1 MASSARLKS
10 GAAGHVTLLPGVN
23 VDAIMDAMPDCVK
36 IFDDA
41 ANLIYINPKGL
52 ELVEAPDLATLNRS
66 DHLPVGGEYLPLC
79 FEVHARVM
87 GGESVSWSY
96 EVIGMKGARRHVEAH
111 SVPLTDGARTVAH
124 LCISRDASQ
133 RQQAEDALQ
142 RLRLIQEATG
152 LVEFETDEG
161 GITSSNDRFFEQI
174 GLPAQ
179 TEPIMFA
186 DWLQHVHP
194 DDRQR
199 LHEEVR
205 RGMREDE
212 RIECD
217 FRIVRADTGEVR
229 WLETHTGVERN
240 DAGEVVRTIGAHLD
254 VTERKRTENALRESQ
269 ARLSAILHA
278 VPDCVKIFDEQG
290 QLTYINSCGTELG
303 DLPGINTAVEEEQ
316 VTALPGQQAERRA
329 IHQKVIAGESLIW
342 SFELTDRD
350 GELRHFE
357 AHSAPVELPD
367 GTTGHMCIARDIT
380 ERKKAADALRRSEER
395 LRLVQDVTGLADFE
409 AGDDGVA
416 HCSRSFLRQLGLPD
430 DAPTAMKFDD
440 WIDLVHAEDRDRL
453 RAVERSLGQS
463 DTAECDFR
471 VVRADTG
478 EVRWISSK
486 LKLERDPRGNVLR
499 SIGAHLD
506 VTDRRR
512 AEEGLRE
519 SEARLR
525 AILDAMPD
533 CVKIFND
540 KAELIYINPCGL
552 ELLEAPDLET
562 LNTSGHI
569 PVPAEFLAGCVDVHN
584 RVIAGETI
592 AWNYEIVG
600 MRGRRCHVEAHA
612 VPFTMPDGAAA
623 HMCISRDITERK
635 RAEDALRLSEQ
646 RLRLVQDATGLAEF
660 ETGAEGLMVG
670 SARFF
675 EQLGL
680 PVADG
685 PVPAKAWAVQVHPDD
700 LGWLVEA
707 LDRAIAEGEPDFSAE
722 FRIVRADTREIRW
735 LASSARME
743 YAEDGSVTRTIGAHL
758 DITERKRAEQAVRAS
773 EERLRLVQEATGLA
787 DFEAGPGGV
796 ARFSESMA
804 EQMGMPPGTTC
815 VTVDELMAY
824 IHPDDREM
832 LRGEIER
839 GLTRDETFQCEFRII
854 RGDTGEVRWIHSR
867 TKVDRDAKGVAVR
880 SIGAHLDITDRKLA
894 EEALRESEERFRL
907 AAEAAGF
914 GVWDYDEENNQRQW
928 SDRLREILGIADE
941 VLSLSQAAEQCIHPG
956 DRERFIEQAENL
968 RTGKIDRYESAY
980 RINRKD
986 DRRERWI
993 MVNAWRTQKAERQSR
1008 RIIMTVRDVTE
1019 EKTAEER
1026 IRWSASHDPLT
1037 RLANRSLFQQQLEQ
1051 AIRHARSQGKSAGV
1065 LLLDLDHFKQI
1076 NDSLG
1081 HDVGDALLKMFA
1093 ERLRSVVRAR
1103 DTVARLGGDEFA
1115 IVVPDLR
1122 TADDLVRLSHSIQER
1137 MRAPF
1142 VSGGRVFD
1150 CRVSSGAAMYPKHG
1164 STSREVLK
1172 NADVA
1177 LYAAKGAGRATVM
1190 MYDAELRNDMQRRLA
1205 MVQLARNAI
1214 NNDRVIPYYQPKL
1227 DLQSGTI
1234 EGFEALLRW
1243 RTPSGRIASPA
1254 ALEAAFEDLEVAAA
1268 ISDRMI
1274 DRVIADMRGWL
1285 DRGIAFK
1292 HVAVN
1297 ASAAEFRS
1305 DNFAERVLER
1315 LARANIP
1322 TRCFQIEVTETV
1334 FLGRG
1339 AESVHRAL
1347 ALLNARGVKIALDDF
1362 GTGYA
1367 SLRHLKKF
1375 PVDIIKID
1383 QSFVRD
1389 MEVDPG
1395 DEAIVRAV
1403 INLGKSLGIHVVAEG
1418 IEVDAQMQR
1427 LVRLNCDFGQG
1438 FLFSKAVPARRVPT
1452 LVGQLH
1458 ECAAAHCRRPAK
1470 GGLRVVGGHG

>member
-1 MASSARLKS
+1 MASAARRMTGGIS
-10 GAAGHVTLLPGVN
+10 GLSLLPGVN
-23 VDAIMDAMPDCVK
+23 VDAIMDSMPDCVK

-41 ANLIYINPKGL
+41 ANLVYINPKGL
-52 ELVEAPDLATLNRS
+52 ELLEAPDLETVS
-66 DHLPVGGEYLPLC
+66 ECDHLPVAGDDLAMA

-87 GGESVSWSY
+87 SGESVCWSY
-96 EVIGMKGARRHVEAH
+96 EILGMRGARRHVEAH
-111 SVPLTDGARTVAH
+111 SVPLKSGQKTIAH
-124 LCISRDASQ
+124 LCISRDASE
-133 RQQAEDALQ
+133 RKLAEDALR

-152 LVEFETDEG
+152 LVEFESADQ
-161 GITSSNDRFFEQI
+161 GITSSSERFFEQI
-174 GLPAQ
+174 GLPPQ
-179 TEPIMFA
+179 DEPLQFE
-186 DWLQHVHP
+186 DWLKHVHP

-199 LHEEVR
+199 LQEEVVR
-205 RGMREDE
+205 AMRDDD
-212 RIECD
+212 RIECE
-217 FRIVRADTGEVR
+217 FRVIRADTGEVR
-229 WLETHTGVERN
+229 WLETHSGVERN
-240 DAGEVVRTIGAHLD
+240 EAGEVVRTIGAHLD
-254 VTERKRTENALRESQ
+254 VTARKRTEEALRESE
-269 ARLSAILHA
+269 ARLTAILSA
-278 VPDCVKIFDEQG
+278 VPDCVTIFDETG
-290 QLTYINSCGTELG
+290 RLIYDNSRQIGVGEMFATDGPFEHGLS
-303 DLPGINTAVEEEQ
+303 AEQ
-316 VTALPGQQAERRA
+316 QVERRR
-329 IHQKVIAGESLIW
+329 IHQEVIAGESVIW
-342 SFELTDRD
+342 PFELPAPD
-350 GELRHFE
+350 GQLQHFE
-357 AHSAPVELPD
+357 AHSAPVRLPD
-367 GTTGHMCIARDIT
+367 GSNGHMCIARDVT
-380 ERKKAADALRRSEER
+380 ERTKAADALRRGEER

-409 AGDDGVA
+409 AGSDQVA
-416 HCSRSFLRQLGLPD
+416 HCSRSFLRQLGLPED
-430 DAPTAMKFDD
+430 GPTELKFDD
-440 WIDLVHAEDRDRL
+440 WVHLVHHEDRDRL
-453 RAVERSLGQS
+453 RAVERQLGKS

-471 VVRADTG
+471 IVRADTG

-486 LKLERDPRGNVLR
+486 LKLERDAHGKVLR

-519 SEARLR
+519 SEARMR

-533 CVKIFND
+533 CVKIFD
-540 KAELIYINPCGL
+540 AEGRLTYINPRGL

-562 LNTSGHI
+562 LNTSGHLS
-569 PVPAEFLAGCVDVHN
+569 VPSEMLAPCLDVHN

-592 AWNYEIVG
+592 VWSYEIIG

-612 VPFTMPDGAAA
+612 VPFALPDDSPG

-635 RAEDALRLSEQ
+635 QTLDALGVSEQ

-660 ETGAEGLMVG
+660 ETGPDGLMVG
-670 SARFF
+670 SPRFF

-680 PVADG
+680 PVTDET
-685 PVPAKAWAVQVHPDD
+685 VPGKSWAERIHPDD
-700 LGWLVEA
+700 FGWLVEA
-707 LDRAIAEGEPDFSAE
+707 LDKSIGAAEPDFSAE
-722 FRIVRADTREIRW
+722 FRIVRADTNEIRW

-743 YAEDGSVTRTIGAHL
+743 YDESGSLVRTIGAHL

-773 EERLRLVQEATGLA
+773 EERLRLVHEATGLA
-787 DFEAGPGGV
+787 DFESGPDGV

-804 EQMGMPPGTTC
+804 EQMGLPAGTTC
-815 VTVDELMAY
+815 LTLDELLEC

-832 LRGEIER
+832 LRREIELS
-839 GLTRDETFQCEFRII
+839 LTRDETFACEFRII
-854 RGDTGEVRWIHSR
+854 RRDTGEVRWIHSR
-867 TKVDRDAKGVAVR
+867 TKMDRNAQGVAVR

-914 GVWDYDEENNQRQW
+914 GVWDYDEENDQRQW
-928 SDRLREILGIADE
+928 SGRLREILGVKE
-941 VLSLSQAAEQCIHPG
+941 ESLTLAETAERCIHPS
-956 DRERFIEQAENL
+956 DRERFIMQAENL
-968 RTGKIDRYESAY
+968 GRGNIERFEAAF
-980 RINRKD
+980 RITRDD

-993 MVNAWRTQKAERQSR
+993 MLNAWRTQKAQRQSS

-1051 AIRHARSQGKSAGV
+1051 AIRHAKAQDKSAGV

-1093 ERLRSVVRAR
+1093 ERLRSVVRSR

-1115 IVVPDLR
+1115 IVVPDVR
-1122 TADDLVRLSHSIQER
+1122 SSDDLIRLSHSIQER

-1142 VSGGRVFD
+1142 VSSGRVFD
-1150 CRVSSGAAMYPKHG
+1150 CRVSSGAAMYPVHG
-1164 STSREVLK
+1164 ATSREVLK

-1190 MYDAELRNDMQRRLA
+1190 MYDAELRNDMQRRIA

-1214 NNDRVIPYYQPKL
+1214 NEDRVIPYYQPKL

-1243 RTPSGRIASPA
+1243 RTPTGRIAHPA

-1274 DRVIADMRGWL
+1274 DRVISDMRGWL

-1315 LARANIP
+1315 LARAEIP

-1418 IEVDAQMQR
+1418 IEGDAQMQR

-1438 FLFSKAVPARRVPT
+1438 FLFSKAVPASRVPA

-1458 ECAAAHCRRPAK
+1458 ESAAAHCRRPSKHA
-1470 GGLRVVGGHG
+1470 LRVVGGHG